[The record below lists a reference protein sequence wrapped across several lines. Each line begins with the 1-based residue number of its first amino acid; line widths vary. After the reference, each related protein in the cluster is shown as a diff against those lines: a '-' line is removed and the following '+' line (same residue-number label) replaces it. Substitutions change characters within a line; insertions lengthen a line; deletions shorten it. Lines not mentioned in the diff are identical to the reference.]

1 MRALV
6 FTAVGRVELLDV
18 PAPEPRPG
26 EIVVTVRASG
36 ICGSELH
43 GVRAAGMRVPP
54 LVMGHEFA
62 GVTASGHRVVI
73 NPLLSCGKCDS
84 CGRGAPQVCRSREL
98 LGVSRAGGFAEQVA
112 VPVGALYALPDEIGW
127 STATLIEPLANAVHA
142 WSLVDGDR
150 AGVIGAG
157 AIGLVCALVAR
168 HHGADVTVAET
179 SSSRRAIAES
189 LGLPVTTAL
198 SGEYDV
204 VFDAVGAEPTRA
216 ASIERCRPA
225 GTAVWI
231 GLASDDVHFAGN
243 PLVRQEKRVIGSF
256 AYTPADF
263 AAAVAMAGDLDL
275 SWTKEVPLS
284 QADSMFY
291 ALANGDTAIAKAVIV
306 PE

>member
-6 FTAVGRVELLDV
+6 FTAVGRVELLDI
-18 PAPEPRPG
+18 PAPEAGPA
-26 EIVVTVRASG
+26 ETVVTVKASG

-43 GVRAAGMRVPP
+43 GFRSVGMRVPP

-62 GVTASGHRVVI
+62 GVTESGDRVVI
-73 NPLLSCGKCDS
+73 NPLLACGTCDS

-98 LGVSRAGGFAEQVA
+98 LGVSRPGGFGQQVA
-112 VPVGALYALPDEIGW
+112 VPTGALHALPDDIGW

-142 WSLVDGDR
+142 WSQANGERV
-150 AGVIGAG
+150 GVIGAG

-168 HHGADVTVAET
+168 HHGAEVTIAET
-179 SSSRRAIAES
+179 SHSRRAIAES
-189 LGLPVTTAL
+189 LGLAATTAL
-198 SGEYDV
+198 AGEYDV

-243 PLVRQEKRVIGSF
+243 PLVRQEKRVVGSF

-263 AAAVAMAGDLDL
+263 AAAVALAPDLDL
-275 SWTKEVPLS
+275 TWTKEVPLA
-284 QADSMFY
+284 QAESVFY

-306 PE
+306 PD